1 MEMGIKLYGF
11 GLKGYCSD
19 TFNIVDGLIVILSL
33 VEMTLQIQ
41 ISDTLENRFSHS
53 QPTPVSN

>member
-19 TFNIVDGLIVILSL
+19 SFNIVDGLIVILSL
-33 VEMTLQIQ
+33 VEMTLHIQ
-41 ISDTLENRFSHS
+41 ISDTLGNRFSNS
-53 QPTPVSN
+53 QPTPGNN